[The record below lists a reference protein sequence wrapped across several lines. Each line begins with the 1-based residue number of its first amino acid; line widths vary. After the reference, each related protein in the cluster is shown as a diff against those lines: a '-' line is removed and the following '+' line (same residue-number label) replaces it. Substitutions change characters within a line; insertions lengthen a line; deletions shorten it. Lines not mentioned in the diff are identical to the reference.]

1 MSIHIGARE
10 GDIAETVLLPGDP
23 MRAKFVAENF
33 LEDAH
38 CYTEVRGML
47 GFTGTYEGKRVS
59 IQGTGM
65 GQPSISIYATELIRD
80 YGAKNLIRVGSCGS
94 LQTDV
99 KVKQLVFAMSASS
112 DSAMNR
118 VRFGQLDYAPCA
130 DFALFDRCVAEA
142 RKQGISFVAGNV
154 ISTDAFY
161 SEDPDV
167 WKQWAKYG
175 VLAAEMEAAQLYT
188 IAAGMGARALAIM
201 TVSDSLVDG
210 SGLSSEERERGFGEM
225 LKLALSLA

>member
-23 MRAKFVAENF
+23 MRARFVAENF
-33 LEDAH
+33 LEDAR
-38 CYTEVRGML
+38 CYNEVRGML
-47 GFTGTYEGKRVS
+47 GYTGTYKGKRVS
-59 IQGTGM
+59 VQGTGM

-80 YGAKNLIRVGSCGS
+80 YGVRNLIRVGSCGS
-94 LQTDV
+94 LQTHV
-99 KVKQLVFAMSASS
+99 KLKQLVFAMSAST

-130 DFALFDRCVAEA
+130 DFTLFDRCVTQA
-142 RKQGISFVAGNV
+142 RERGISFTAGNV

-167 WKQWAKYG
+167 WKLWAKYG

-188 IAAGMGARALAIM
+188 IAAGNGARALAIM

-210 SGLSSEERERGFGEM
+210 SGITSEEREKGFGEM
-225 LKLALSLA
+225 LTLALSLA

>member
-10 GDIAETVLLPGDP
+10 GEIAETVLLPGDP
-23 MRAKFVAENF
+23 MRARFVAENF

-47 GFTGTYEGKRVS
+47 GFTGTYHGKRVS

-65 GQPSISIYATELIRD
+65 GQPSMSIYATELIRD

-94 LQTDV
+94 LTDNV
-99 KVKQLVFAMSASS
+99 KLKQLVFAMSAST

-118 VRFGQLDYAPCA
+118 VRFGQLDFAPCA
-130 DFALFDRCVAEA
+130 DFTLFDRCVQHA
-142 RKQGISFVAGNV
+142 RKQGVSFVAGNV

-167 WKQWAKYG
+167 WKIWAKYG

-188 IAAGMGARALAIM
+188 IAAGLGARALAIM

-210 SGLSSEERERGFGEM
+210 SGISSEERERGFGEM